1 VDVYTYQPVCISALH
16 RTATRPPRRE
26 WTKGLMVRSGMI
38 RSVLLNNNCGEIQP
52 TQEEMLN
59 RKRLQTIVSLG
70 FVAVLILD
78 AAWLMCG

>member
-1 VDVYTYQPVCISALH
+1 
-16 RTATRPPRRE
+16 
-26 WTKGLMVRSGMI
+26 MI